1 LETGLWTNSP
11 LDRRH
16 AVARPWESDDMAW
29 RRIRR
34 LLLPPLAFGVIVT
47 LVVDASHRP
56 ARGVTPA
63 NAAAPPA
70 PAADAELAG
79 DGPGAVAAA
88 VDRLLARR
96 WEEAGLAPARV
107 ADDLTVLRRFWLAVA
122 GTIPSLEEI
131 REFEADGRPDRL
143 DHWLDRLLADRR
155 SAEYLARRLA
165 TALVGDEDGQFIVFR
180 RDRFTAWLA
189 DQIHANRPFD
199 ALASEMVCRQGLW
212 TESPA
217 VNFVTQAAAN
227 GRIDADK
234 LAGRMSRVM
243 LGQRIDCAQ
252 CHDHPFAPYTQAQ
265 FEGLAASFAQ
275 VKLTPLGV
283 EDDPLRVHRIEGP
296 VAVAPPDDAPP
307 DEDAPAAMARM
318 AGPRNVPPRVPFGA
332 EWLPARG
339 THRENLAAWLVHPAN
354 HHFDRAVVNR
364 AWSIVFG
371 RGWHEPVD
379 DVPSPGAARDPAD
392 LLDLLGA
399 DFRAHGCDLR
409 RLLGTLGR
417 TRLARLDS
425 THPALDSPAGCDA
438 VAGAWAAFP
447 LTRLAPAQLI
457 GAMVQATSL
466 RTIDQ
471 HSHLLTRTIRFFRE
485 IDFVREY
492 GAVQDGQGTA
502 QPATIPQALVRMNG
516 KFARDMVAA
525 NAVSAMGR
533 IAGMARDD
541 GARLE
546 LVFLA
551 VLTRRPTAA
560 EREALLPLFTAAASR
575 GAGVEDVCWTLLN
588 APEFCW
594 NH

>member
-1 LETGLWTNSP
+1 
-11 LDRRH
+11 
-16 AVARPWESDDMAW
+16 MAW
-29 RRIRR
+29 RRLRR
-34 LLLPPLAFGVIVT
+34 FLLPPLALGA
-47 LVVDASHRP
+47 VVALLSAASHRP
-56 ARGVTPA
+56 APV
-63 NAAAPPA
+63 APPTA
-70 PAADAELAG
+70 GFSTGFSAGRSAGRSAGNAREASPGGRADRDTGRGAAGLDA
-79 DGPGAVAAA
+79 VVTA
-88 VDRLLARR
+88 VDRVLATRR
-96 WEEAGLAPARV
+96 EAAGIPPADV
-107 ADDLTVLRRFWLAVA
+107 ADDLTVLRRLWLALA
-122 GTIPSLEEI
+122 GTIPSLAEI

-155 SAEYLARRLA
+155 SAEHLARRLA
-165 TALVGDEDGQFIVFR
+165 SSLVGDDNGQFVVFR
-180 RDRFTAWLA
+180 RDRFTTWLA

-199 ALASEMVCRQGLW
+199 AIVTEMVSRQGLW
-212 TESPA
+212 TDTPA

-234 LAGRMSRVM
+234 LAGRMARVM

-275 VKLTPLGV
+275 VKFTALGV
-283 EDDPLRVHRIEGP
+283 EDDPLRVHRVER
-296 VAVAPPDDAPP
+296 
-307 DEDAPAAMARM
+307 PAAAMPATAVTTM
-318 AGPRNVPPRVPFGA
+318 TGAAGPRNVPPRVPFGA

-339 THRENLAAWLVHPAN
+339 THRENLAAWLVHPDN
-354 HHFDRAVVNR
+354 HRFDRAIVNR
-364 AWSIVFG
+364 AWAIVFG

-379 DVPSPGAARDPAD
+379 DVPSPGDARDPGD

-399 DFRAHGCDLR
+399 DFRDHGCDLR
-409 RLLGTLGR
+409 RLLAVLGR
-417 TRLARLDS
+417 SRLARLAS

-438 VAGAWAAFP
+438 VADAWAAFP
-447 LTRLAPAQLI
+447 LTRLPPAHLI
-457 GAMVQATSL
+457 GAMVQTTSL

-471 HSHLLTRTIRFFRE
+471 HSHLLTRTIRFLRE

-502 QPATIPQALVRMNG
+502 QPATIPQALVQMNG
-516 KFARDMVAA
+516 KFARELVAA
-525 NAVSAMGR
+525 NAVTATGR

-541 GARLE
+541 LARLE
-546 LVFLA
+546 LAFLV

-560 EREALLPLFTAAASR
+560 EREALLPLLTAAPSR
-575 GAGVEDVCWTLLN
+575 GRGVEDVCWTLFN